1 MIYAAYSKGFKG
13 GGFDPRGSG
22 TSAPI
27 SDPSAG
33 RTYEDIYN
41 FLAFDPEKVDSYEVG
56 YKGSLLDRR
65 LTLSLAGFYMDYKDV
80 QIPGS
85 VGCLVGGVQ
94 SFCGIPTNAAKARLQ
109 GFEAEANAVIARDI
123 AGAGARGRFT
133 GPVGFTTAKT
143 NKLH

>member
-33 RTYEDIYN
+33 RTFEDIYN

-85 VGCLVGGVQ
+85 VGCRSEERRVGKECVCTCRSRWSQ
-94 SFCGIPTNAAKARLQ
+94 
-109 GFEAEANAVIARDI
+109 D
-123 AGAGARGRFT
+123 
-133 GPVGFTTAKT
+133 
-143 NKLH
+143 H